1 MMDSIKAGQIRLV
14 FDDFELR
21 RDYGEWTVWRGG
33 LPRFRTQ
40 KWEEAFDSL
49 TTAERVRLTVFANS
63 LK

>member
-1 MMDSIKAGQIRLV
+1 MMDSIQASQIRLV

-33 LPRFRTQ
+33 LPRFRTVI
-40 KWEEAFDSL
+40 WEEAFDSL